1 MGRKRIYETL
11 FIMSPRIE
19 EEERENIVEKVKSN
33 IEERVGG
40 QIRSVDRWGTRK
52 LAYRVRKGFSDGDYT
67 IILFDAEAENVIT
80 LERFYSVTPEI
91 FRWQTFRREDLEKA
105 PPTKKPES
113 SKAEKSVSS
122 DDELSGDSEDTTE
135 EIGVRVPAESSV
147 PEETA
152 VESEEGDNR
161 EKEA

>member
-11 FIMSPRIE
+11 FIMSPKID
-19 EEERENIVEKVKSN
+19 EEERESIVEKVKSN

-40 QIRSVDRWGTRK
+40 EIRSVDRWGIRK

-91 FRWQTFRREDLEKA
+91 FRWQTFRREDLEKV

-113 SKAEKSVSS
+113 STDEKSVSS
-122 DDELSGDSEDTTE
+122 DDVSAGDPEGSPEETATNVPGESG
-135 EIGVRVPAESSV
+135 V
-147 PEETA
+147 PEETTA
-152 VESEEGDNR
+152 ETREEDTR
-161 EKEA
+161 EREA

>member
-40 QIRSVDRWGTRK
+40 QIRSVDRWGIRK

-113 SKAEKSVSS
+113 SKDEKSVSS
-122 DDELSGDSEDTTE
+122 DDELSSDSEDITE
-135 EIGVRVPAESSV
+135 EIGARVPVESSV

-152 VESEEGDNR
+152 IEPEEEDNR